1 MKLTRVMIENFR
13 GIRQLDLNLGEET
26 VLIGENNAG
35 KSSVLQALRVCLRD
49 LSPRRRSLFEPYDVH
64 LPDDQATPSTA
75 PQIRITVWFSVDG
88 ADSTRVRR
96 LSVAEVLQNDP
107 LTSAYSVA
115 LRVVSVPPS
124 GGAEALGHDWCFL
137 DSSGQPLPKNERG
150 LGAFQQELS
159 YTLLDALR
167 DATRGFD
174 ARGAFWRP
182 FLQEQAIDAATQRL
196 IEERLQ
202 DVNRLVIDG
211 HTPFRSAATR
221 LNEVQ
226 RVVPIPSGNQVAIE
240 AVPSRVFDLLTRAQ
254 VHLGTPTGAKVP
266 IDHHGEGTQSLSV
279 LMLFAAFLDLEATA
293 PGAHKAPIVG
303 LEEPEAHLHPS
314 AVRALWKVIQGIPGQ
329 KLIST
334 HSGELLAEVPLTSLC
349 RLVRG
354 RDGSVSAHR
363 IKVAEK
369 DKDKDKDKDRT
380 FTEAELRMFE
390 YHVRQARGELL
401 FARCWVLVEGETEV
415 TLLTE
420 IARHLDMDLARSGVR
435 VVPHRN
441 ANLSVF
447 LSAAKALGVV
457 WCVLAD
463 NDLQGQR
470 DQDTV
475 LKAGAQ
481 TTPTPQLHVMP
492 EADIEGHLCA
502 NGFLRIYEGYLSE
515 RLRPNVTATVG
526 HTDYIPQLL
535 KAIKDVRQFKPDAA
549 HKVLNLIRDGAP
561 PPPLLVKVLES
572 ALKLAKGA

>member
-1 MKLTRVMIENFR
+1 MKLTRVKIENFR
-13 GIRQLDLNLGEET
+13 GIRHLDLHLGEET

-75 PQIRITVWFSVDG
+75 PQIRITVWFSVES
-88 ADSTRVRR
+88 ADSMRVRR
-96 LSVAEVLQNDP
+96 LSAAGVLQIDP

-115 LRVVSVPPS
+115 LRVESLPPS
-124 GGAEALGHDWCFL
+124 GGVEALQHDWSFL
-137 DSSGQPLPKNERG
+137 DSSGQPLPKDERG
-150 LGAFQQELS
+150 LSIFQQELS

-167 DATRGFD
+167 DATRSFD

-182 FLQEQAIDAATQRL
+182 FLQEQAIDEATQRV
-196 IEERLQ
+196 IEGRLQ
-202 DVNRLVIDG
+202 EVNRLVIDG
-211 HTPFRSAATR
+211 HTPFRSATAR

-226 RVVPIPSGNQVAIE
+226 KVVPIPSGDQVAIE

-279 LMLFAAFLDLEATA
+279 LMLFAAFLELEAA
-293 PGAHKAPIVG
+293 AQGAHKAPIVG

-329 KLIST
+329 KLVST

-363 IKVAEK
+363 ITG
-369 DKDKDKDKDRT
+369 DT
-380 FTEAELRMFE
+380 FQNEDLRKFE
-390 YHVRQARGELL
+390 YHVRQTRGELL

-420 IARHLDMDLARSGVR
+420 IARHLSMDLPRYGVR
-435 VVPHRN
+435 VVPYRN
-441 ANLSVF
+441 GANISLF
-447 LSAAKALGVV
+447 LSAARDLGIE
-457 WCVLAD
+457 WCVLPD
-463 NDLQGQR
+463 NDEQQAKH
-470 DQDTV
+470 D
-475 LKAGAQ
+475 LKKIRAAV
-481 TTPTPQLHVMP
+481 PAAAAIDDHLILMD
-492 EADIEGHLCA
+492 EKDIEAHLCA
-502 NGFLRIYEGYLSE
+502 NGFRDVFEPKQTVGRTRKPAKPEAALQVIDQIRYEG
-515 RLRPNVTATVG
+515 AT
-526 HTDYIPQLL
+526 
-535 KAIKDVRQFKPDAA
+535 
-549 HKVLNLIRDGAP
+549 
-561 PPPLLVKVLES
+561 PPPLLVRVLES

>member
-13 GIRQLDLNLGEET
+13 GIRHLDLHLGEET

-88 ADSTRVRR
+88 ADSMRVRR
-96 LSVAEVLQNDP
+96 LNTAGVLQIDP

-115 LRVVSVPPS
+115 LRVESLPPS
-124 GGAEALGHDWCFL
+124 GGVEALQHDWCFL
-137 DSSGQPLPKNERG
+137 DSSGQPLPKDERG
-150 LGAFQQELS
+150 LSIFQQELS

-167 DATRGFD
+167 DATRSFD

-211 HTPFRSAATR
+211 HTPFRSATAR

-226 RVVPIPSGNQVAIE
+226 KVVPIPSGDQVAIE

-279 LMLFAAFLDLEATA
+279 LMLFAAFLDLEAA
-293 PGAHKAPIVG
+293 AQGAHKAPIVG

-314 AVRALWKVIQGIPGQ
+314 AVRALWKVIQDIPGQ

-363 IKVAEK
+363 ITGS
-369 DKDKDKDKDRT
+369 T
-380 FTEAELRMFE
+380 FADPERRMFE
-390 YHVRQARGELL
+390 FHVRQSRGELL

-420 IARHLDMDLARSGVR
+420 IARHLNMDLARSGVR
-435 VVPHRN
+435 VVQQRN
-441 ANLSVF
+441 ANL
-447 LSAAKALGVV
+447 LIHLKAAHDLGIV

-463 NDLQGQR
+463 NDGQGQD
-470 DQDTV
+470 DQ
-475 LKAGAQ
+475 Q
-481 TTPTPQLHVMP
+481 TARQAVSDPATLVDQLHVMQ
-492 EADIEGHLCA
+492 EADIEEHLCA
-502 NGFLRIYEGYLSE
+502 SGFLTIYEGYLSTQTS
-515 RLRPNVTATVG
+515 RNVSVARG
-526 HTDYIPQLL
+526 HQDYVPQLL
-535 KAIKDVRQFKPDAA
+535 KAIKNVREFKKPDAA
-549 HKVLNLIRDGAP
+549 HKVIDQIRNHGAT
-561 PPPLLVKVLES
+561 PPPLLVNVLTS
-572 ALKLAKGA
+572 ALKLAEGA